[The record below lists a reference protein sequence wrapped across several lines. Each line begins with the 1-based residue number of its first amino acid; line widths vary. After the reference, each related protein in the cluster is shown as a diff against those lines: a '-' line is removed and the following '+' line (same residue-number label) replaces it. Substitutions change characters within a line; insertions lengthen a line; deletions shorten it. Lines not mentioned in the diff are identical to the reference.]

1 MRSGPGMETWEKE
14 GRTRTRLC
22 FILNNNRR
30 SPESSKSE
38 MGTRGMRLRTAQQ
51 VASRI
56 LMLFAWLMAVP
67 KIEKRKHAA
76 NEEEATSA
84 LYVPVVR

>member
-1 MRSGPGMETWEKE
+1 METWEKE

-38 MGTRGMRLRTAQQ
+38 MGTRGCDCEPHSRLRAG
-51 VASRI
+51 
-56 LMLFAWLMAVP
+56 
-67 KIEKRKHAA
+67 
-76 NEEEATSA
+76 
-84 LYVPVVR
+84 Y